1 MHNVLVLSSH
11 PNATLMEDGSPVI
24 SAEAQLLSNLLRG
37 YEAHGKIARPV
48 TDSSR
53 AVKVEFGLR
62 LGHVDLNEKEQ
73 VMEFSAWVR
82 LVSWNL

>member
-1 MHNVLVLSSH
+1 MLPSYQNL
-11 PNATLMEDGSPVI
+11 TLMKDGSPVI
-24 SAEAQLLSNLLRG
+24 SAEAQLLSSLLRD
-37 YEAHGKIARPV
+37 YKTHGKIARPV

-82 LVSWNL
+82 LVSRNV